1 MESNVFWKVGSNM
14 DITPGNRCEEGREKE
29 KREKKGGWGRLTE
42 EIMCDWKYNEQMRT
56 FHSLS
61 FSR

>member
-1 MESNVFWKVGSNM
+1 M